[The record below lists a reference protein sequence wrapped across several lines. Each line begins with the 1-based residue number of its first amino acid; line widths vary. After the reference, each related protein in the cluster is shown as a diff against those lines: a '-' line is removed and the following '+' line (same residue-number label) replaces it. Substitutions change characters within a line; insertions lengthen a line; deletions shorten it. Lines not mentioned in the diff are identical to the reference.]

1 MSIFARFFSS
11 FGLSLLLGTL
21 GYGTTAVAQSTS
33 ADRALGLDEVVVVAN
48 RMPEPLSKVGN
59 SVTVLTDL
67 NIQAS
72 QAVSVAD
79 LLVTTPGIS
88 MVRNGALGAVTS
100 VFIRGADSDQTL
112 VLIDGVALNE
122 PASPSGG
129 FDFSSLLTSD
139 VARIEIVRG
148 AQSVLYGS
156 QAIGGV
162 INVITSD
169 PTNVFEGHASV
180 EGGSHST
187 SYLTSGFGGKDG
199 ALTYK
204 LAGSYYNTAGIPAF
218 DEQYGGKRLTGSRME
233 GLTGSVRYEFNPNT
247 ELDLHGYAARE
258 AVAFDGYNTLT
269 YTFGD
274 DSEHG
279 VLNELIGYVG
289 LKFKAPSVGLTNR
302 IAFQYT
308 DTDRR
313 NFDPYAGPITETF
326 YGVGHNMRTEYQGAW
341 EISPIVSAVFG
352 AQDEHTTIRTDTP
365 AYDYPAPTPLS
376 ASASIQS
383 GFGQLQLT
391 PLHALTLTAG
401 GRVDRHSVFGSH
413 STAQIAG
420 AWALYNERT
429 VLRSS
434 FSQGFKA
441 PTLYQLYGAYG
452 NIALLPETSSSWD
465 VGFEHHAHDNS
476 AMIGLSYFRRVS
488 RDLINFF
495 DCANVTP
502 LCATEPYGYYANISE
517 SIASGIELQ
526 ARIYLTNALS
536 TTANY
541 TYTNTKDASVG
552 TTTLGNVLPRRPKN
566 SANFTASYQ
575 FKKASASVSVRY
587 SGMSFDDPAN
597 HIALG
602 GYTLVDIRGSY
613 PVGLATELYAR
624 LENLTD
630 RHYETAYQYGQLG
643 RVGFLGARTKF

>member
-1 MSIFARFFSS
+1 MGVFLRFLSV
-11 FGLSLLLGTL
+11 FGLLSVVSTV
-21 GYGTTAVAQSTS
+21 GYGATAVADSSS
-33 ADRALGLDEVVVVAN
+33 AERSVGLDEVVVVAN
-48 RMPEPLSKVGN
+48 RMPEPLSKIGN
-59 SVTVLTDL
+59 SVTVLNDL
-67 NIQAS
+67 SIQAS

-122 PASPSGG
+122 PAAPSGG

-139 VARIEIVRG
+139 VTRVEIVRG

-169 PTNVFEGHASV
+169 PTSVFEGHASV

-187 SYLTSGFGGKDG
+187 SYLSSGFGGKDG

-218 DEQYGGKRLTGSRME
+218 DAQYGGKRLTGSRME
-233 GLTGSVRYEFNPNT
+233 GVVGSIRYGFNPNT

-258 AVAFDGYNTLT
+258 AVAFDGYNTPT

-289 LKFKAPSVGLTNR
+289 LKFKVPSIGLINKL
-302 IAFQYT
+302 AFEYT
-308 DTDRR
+308 DTERH
-313 NFDPYAGPITETF
+313 NFDPYAGPVTETF
-326 YGVGHNMRTEYQGAW
+326 YGIGHNMRTDYQGTW
-341 EISPIVSAVFG
+341 EISPSVSAVFG
-352 AQDEHTTIRTDTP
+352 LQDEHTTIRTDTP

-383 GFGQLQLT
+383 GFGQLQIM

-401 GRVDRHSVFGSH
+401 GRVDHHSVFGSH

-420 AWALYNERT
+420 AWVLDNERT

-452 NIALLPETSSSWD
+452 NLALLPETSSSWD
-465 VGFEHHAHDNS
+465 AGIEHHSYHKN
-476 AMIGLSYFRRVS
+476 AMVGLIYFHRVS
-488 RDLINFF
+488 HDLINFF
-495 DCANVTP
+495 DCVNVTP

-526 ARIYLTNALS
+526 ARLSLTSALS
-536 TTANY
+536 AAANY
-541 TYTNTKDASVG
+541 TYTNTKDTSAG
-552 TTTLGNVLPRRPKN
+552 TTTSGNVLPRRPKN

-575 FKKASASVSVRY
+575 FKKASVSLSVRY
-587 SGMSFDDPAN
+587 SGLSFDDPAN
-597 HIALG
+597 RIALG
-602 GYTLVDIRGSY
+602 GYTLVDLKGSY
-613 PVGLATELYAR
+613 PVGLTTELYAR

-643 RVGFLGARTKF
+643 RVAFLGARTKF